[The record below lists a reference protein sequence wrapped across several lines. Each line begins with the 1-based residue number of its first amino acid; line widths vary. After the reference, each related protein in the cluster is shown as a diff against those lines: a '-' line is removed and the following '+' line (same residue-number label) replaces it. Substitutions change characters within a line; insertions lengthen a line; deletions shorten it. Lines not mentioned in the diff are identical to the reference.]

1 MGSVDRASIHSLD
14 WNAALHRRSRSDR
27 QSHMHERYR
36 LLYLANTKGP
46 FTHTMRVAAREIVTP
61 RISMVAFT
69 HTPRCALLCCAR
81 KKHKRQHMC
90 ERRMILR

>member
-1 MGSVDRASIHSLD
+1 
-14 WNAALHRRSRSDR
+14 
-27 QSHMHERYR
+27 MHERYV

-46 FTHTMRVAAREIVTP
+46 FTYTMRVAAREIVTP